1 MKPNGHENSK
11 KMAKHLFFK
20 DQITQHVWEILEREK
35 NIEIVGWRV
44 FLTRKYL
51 LKNKR
56 K

>member
-1 MKPNGHENSK
+1 MGDIGKG
-11 KMAKHLFFK
+11 
-20 DQITQHVWEILEREK
+20 K